1 MFGENFNLKNDE
13 EILKI
18 NSPQSSLEGPYVVV
32 YKSIAQRWV
41 IVTMNWDDAP
51 TLGIRWFWGKNGNP
65 ISRSYA
71 TWLVIPSML
80 HNAVLNGLPLEFAF
94 RDKVNRFLVGEIDG
108 ATLKRGGYAK

>member
-13 EILKI
+13 DLLKI
-18 NSPQSSLEGPYVVV
+18 NSPQGSLEGPYVVV
-32 YKSIAQRWV
+32 YKSIAQRWA
-41 IVTMNWDDAP
+41 IVAMNWDDAP

-80 HNAVLNGLPLEFAF
+80 HHTILNGLPLEFTF
-94 RDKVNRFLVGEIDG
+94 RDKVNRFLIGEIDG
-108 ATLKRGGYAK
+108 ATLKKGYAK